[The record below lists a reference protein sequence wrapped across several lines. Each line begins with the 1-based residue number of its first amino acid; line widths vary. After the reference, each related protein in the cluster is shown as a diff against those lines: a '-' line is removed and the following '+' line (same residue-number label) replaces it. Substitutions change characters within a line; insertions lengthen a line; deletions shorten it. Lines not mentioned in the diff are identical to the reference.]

1 MRRQKRL
8 RLFLLALVLALLG
21 LIGAVAW
28 GTPRLLGAS
37 PAAAAQDVPAG
48 SALELIFS
56 REMLAESV
64 IERLEIQP
72 EVPGEYAWQGSRLIF
87 TPRDPWPPGA
97 TVQVK
102 LRAGGRARRFPA
114 LPLLQD
120 FETSFTVRQPRLA
133 FLYPSDG
140 PANIFLH
147 NPLTGAIDPLTNVF
161 SGVLDFDLS
170 PDGAWLYYSGQN
182 TQGGSDLFRLYLSSE
197 SEAPPGTPAP
207 AFIPPETVLACPQAQ
222 CRSVEVS
229 PKGDFLAFER
239 QALAGGEGA
248 EYARVWVLPLK
259 AGGEPFLAGEP
270 DHQTLQP
277 AWSANGLL
285 AYYDATD
292 AAYII
297 TEPGVGERARFP
309 NQTGQPGDW
318 HPDGAVYA
326 AAEIFFLDPGESSAL
341 QNLERLADS
350 HLLFYDVNGG
360 ETQDLTELE
369 GIEDVGPAFSP
380 DGSYLAFGRKFLDVH
395 QWSPGRQLWLRRLSD
410 GETFQLTNDPLYNHY
425 DFAWSPAGDR
435 LAFVRFNQSLLTEP
449 PEVWTL
455 DIAPAPIA
463 ADAAADAVIS
473 SGATQIILGGYA
485 PQWIP

>member
-1 MRRQKRL
+1 MQRQKLL
-8 RLFLLALVLALLG
+8 RLFLLALVLVLLG

-28 GTPRLLGAS
+28 GTPRLLAAS
-37 PAAAAQDVPAG
+37 PADGAQDAPAG
-48 SALELIFS
+48 SALELTFS
-56 REMLAESV
+56 REMLAETV
-64 IERLEIQP
+64 LERLEIQP
-72 EVPGEYAWQGSRLIF
+72 QVPGDYAWQGNRLTF

-97 TVQVK
+97 SVQVK
-102 LRAGGRARRFPA
+102 LKAGGRASRFPP

-161 SGVLDFDLS
+161 SGVLDFDVS
-170 PDGAWLYYSGQN
+170 PDDAWLYYSASN
-182 TQGGSDLFRLYLSSE
+182 TQGGSDLFRLSLSGE
-197 SEAPPGTPAP
+197 GEAQPGAPAP
-207 AFIPPETVLACPQAQ
+207 SFTQPETVLACPQAQ
-222 CRSVEVS
+222 CRAVDVS
-229 PKGDFLAFER
+229 PDGKFLAFER
-239 QALAGGEGA
+239 QALSGGEGA
-248 EYARVWVLPLK
+248 EYARVWIMPLGV
-259 AGGEPFLAGEP
+259 GGEPFLAGEP

-285 AYYDATD
+285 AFYDVNQ
-292 AAYII
+292 AAYLIS
-297 TEPGVGERARFP
+297 EPGVGERARFP

-318 HPDGAVYA
+318 QPDGAIFA
-326 AAEIFFLDPGESSAL
+326 AAEIFFLDPGASSAL

-360 ETQDLTELE
+360 ETQDLTDLE

-380 DGSYLAFGRKFLDVH
+380 DGAYLAFGRKFLDVR

-425 DFAWSPAGDR
+425 DFAWSPDSDR

-455 DIAPAPIA
+455 NLTPAGAA
-463 ADAAADAVIS
+463 ADAAADTAIS
-473 SGATQIILGGYA
+473 SGATQIIIGGFA